1 MIDEIYFKDD
11 GKVNITAASVG
22 ISKRRWICANELEVR
37 NKSYLEL
44 MSKNRFDLLPIISNT
59 EVKEYF
65 TTIKPNDF
73 SNIERRKINFEDTL
87 ELTTNIRNVINN
99 FSSKK
104 RTFYFLTF
112 QKEITGL
119 ITIGNLNCRQV
130 QIYIFQHLCDLER
143 TLGDFLN
150 SKLNHDEIMNWI
162 KSKANPEKENDK
174 YSGILNLYKNL
185 LEIDLEN
192 KITEHFYFVD
202 FFNIINDL
210 KLYDNLGISGTYWT
224 KFNSIN
230 EIRKRIAH
238 PTRSLLD
245 SQNTIEKLSKRL
257 GKIDELLFSLNN
269 N

>member
-11 GKVNITAASVG
+11 GKVNITASSVG
-22 ISKRRWICANELEVR
+22 ISKRRWICVNESEIE

-44 MSKNRFDLLPIISNT
+44 MSKNRFDLLPIVSKT
-59 EVKEYF
+59 EIKEYF
-65 TTIKPNDF
+65 ITKTPNEF
-73 SNIERRKINFEDTL
+73 SQVDRKKISFEDTL
-87 ELTTNIRNVINN
+87 ELNTNIRNVIDN
-99 FSSKK
+99 FSSRK

-112 QKEITGL
+112 QKEIVGL

-150 SKLNHDEIMNWI
+150 NKLNHKEIIEWI
-162 KSKANPEKENDK
+162 KSKSNPEKENDK
-174 YSGILNLYKNL
+174 YSGILKLYVNLTEL
-185 LEIDLEN
+185 DLEN

-210 KLYDNLGISGTYWT
+210 KLYEYLGISRTYWS
-224 KFNSIN
+224 KYNSIN

-245 SQNTIEKLSKRL
+245 KENTIEKLSKRL
-257 GKIDELLFSLNN
+257 RKIDELLFTLNN

>member
-22 ISKRRWICANELEVR
+22 ISKRRWICANESEIE
-37 NKSYLEL
+37 NNSYLEL
-44 MSKNRFDLLPIISNT
+44 MSKNRFDLLPIVLKKET
-59 EVKEYF
+59 KEYF
-65 TTIKPNDF
+65 ITKTPNEF
-73 SNIERRKINFEDTL
+73 SKIERKKITFEDTL
-87 ELTTNIRNVINN
+87 ELNANIRNVIDN

-112 QKEITGL
+112 QKEIVGL

-150 SKLNHDEIMNWI
+150 NKLNQDEITEWLKN
-162 KSKANPEKENDK
+162 KSNPTKNNK
-174 YSGILNLYKNL
+174 YSEILKLYENLTEL
-185 LEIDLEN
+185 DLEN

-202 FFNIINDL
+202 FFNIVNDL
-210 KLYDNLGISGTYWT
+210 KLYDHLGISGKNWS

-245 SQNTIEKLSKRL
+245 KENTIEKLSKRL
-257 GKIDELLFSLNN
+257 RKIDELLFTLNN

>member
-22 ISKRRWICANELEVR
+22 ISKRRWICANQSEIG
-37 NKSYLEL
+37 NKPYFEL
-44 MSKNRFDLLPIISNT
+44 MSKNRFDLLPIISKE

-65 TTIKPNDF
+65 ITKKPNDF
-73 SNIERRKINFEDTL
+73 TEIERKKIIFEDIL
-87 ELTTNIRNVINN
+87 DLNTNIRNVIDN
-99 FSSKK
+99 FSTKK

-150 SKLNHDEIMNWI
+150 SKLNHDEIIEWI
-162 KSKANPEKENDK
+162 IGKSNPKKENDK
-174 YSGILNLYKNL
+174 YSEIIELYENLTKL
-185 LEIDLEN
+185 DLEN

-210 KLYDNLGISGTYWT
+210 KLYEHLGISGTYWS
-224 KFNSIN
+224 KYNSIN

-245 SQNTIEKLSKRL
+245 KENTIEKLSKRL
-257 GKIDELLFSLNN
+257 GKIDELLFTLNN

>member
-22 ISKRRWICANELEVR
+22 ISKRRWICANESEIE
-37 NKSYLEL
+37 NESYLEL
-44 MSKNRFDLLPIISNT
+44 MRKNRFDLLPIVFKT
-59 EVKEYF
+59 ETKEYYI
-65 TTIKPNDF
+65 TAKPNEF
-73 SNIERRKINFEDTL
+73 TQIERKKITFDDTL
-87 ELTTNIRNVINN
+87 DLNTNIRTVIDS

-112 QKEITGL
+112 QKEIAGL

-143 TLGDFLN
+143 TLGDFLI
-150 SKLNHDEIMNWI
+150 SKLNHDEIIEWI
-162 KSKANPEKENDK
+162 KVKSNPEKENDK
-174 YSGILNLYKNL
+174 YSGILKLYENLTEL
-185 LEIDLEN
+185 DLEN
-192 KITEHFYFVD
+192 KITEHLYFVD

-210 KLYDNLGISGTYWT
+210 KLYEHLEISGKYWT
-224 KFNSIN
+224 KYNSIN

-245 SQNTIEKLSKRL
+245 KENTIEKLSKRL
-257 GKIDELLFSLNN
+257 GKIDELLFTLNN